1 MPGPRKKT
9 RRGVHTAQPVSRT
22 TKKPVAKEKPMV
34 KETARGF
41 LLRTFKL
48 EKL

>member
-1 MPGPRKKT
+1 MSGPRKKT
-9 RRGVHTAQPVSRT
+9 RRGVHTTAPRT
-22 TKKPVAKEKPMV
+22 PKTKKLVAKERPMV

>member
-1 MPGPRKKT
+1 MPGPRKKNS
-9 RRGVHTAQPVSRT
+9 RGDVQPKPRKP
-22 TKKPVAKEKPMV
+22 KKSVRPKEKPMV